1 MIDTIPVRHKRSNP
15 NQGLHANQH
24 TRIHSSPDQV
34 FVTPPAQTSNPP
46 KWQIFQKQ
54 TQGKQ
59 LFEHTNKSDD
69 SLELMP
75 TIAMGYEN
83 SLNKKLQRRGE
94 LRITGDGYFFDQ
106 GPEEAPQYDN
116 RGYRYNTDPR
126 YQGYSPNQ
134 YLNPGSPGR
143 EYEQYERYNNRAPIT
158 SVRDYERHKYDVS
171 GGVQRKVSSEKL
183 EQDSRPRIH
192 PVYDD
197 RTDEDW
203 ANGRGSMNSSRSYH
217 DLKQRY
223 EEDMRRG
230 VALGPYEQDEYR
242 RLRPPTARE
251 KSYERSISVERGKIR
266 TISSERPRTPTGEDE
281 RLMNQNGDYFDQM
294 PIIPQDIPQDIPQEP
309 SIPIQQPQ
317 QQQQQQIIRSGK
329 KKGFLKKM
337 FTNDGKK
344 KKYRKGNQVE
354 ISSGSSIPRM
364 EIDQPSI
371 ESIQDIDSLNRVDQD
386 QQQQPIEPE
395 IQFTSIIN
403 NFPIISNIFQKIDDS
418 GLPNNSK
425 FLIKAML
432 LFWIFYEINS
442 IFEIIGEWFNI
453 FGSLFRT
460 NNDELI

>member
-1 MIDTIPVRHKRSNP
+1 MLDTIPIRHKRSNP
-15 NQGLHANQH
+15 NQH

-34 FVTPPAQTSNPP
+34 FVSSPPSTSSQISNPP

-54 TQGKQ
+54 QQGKQ

-106 GPEEAPQYDN
+106 GPEDQYDN

-126 YQGYSPNQ
+126 YYQG
-134 YLNPGSPGR
+134 PGSP
-143 EYEQYERYNNRAPIT
+143 EQQYERYNTRAPIT

-171 GGVQRKVSSEKL
+171 GGGIQRKVSSEKI
-183 EQDSRPRIH
+183 EQVVDSRPRVH

-197 RTDEDW
+197 RGDDDW
-203 ANGRGSMNSSRSYH
+203 ISGRHSRSYH

-223 EEDMRRG
+223 EEDMRRAAA
-230 VALGPYEQDEYR
+230 VGPYEQEEYR

-251 KSYERSISVERGKIR
+251 ESYEKSMNAERVKIR
-266 TISSERPRTPTGEDE
+266 SVSSERPRTPIDDEE
-281 RLMNQNGDYFDQM
+281 RLMNQNGNYFEQI
-294 PIIPQDIPQDIPQEP
+294 PIVPQDIPQEP
-309 SIPIQQPQ
+309 IIPIQRQ
-317 QQQQQQIIRSGK
+317 QLQVIKPVK

-337 FTNDGKK
+337 FTNESKK
-344 KKYRKGNQVE
+344 RKSRKINQPE
-354 ISSGSSIPRM
+354 MMSPIPRI
-364 EIDQPSI
+364 EIEPMDQSQDIIEPTQSDQEPTSPPI
-371 ESIQDIDSLNRVDQD
+371 ES
-386 QQQQPIEPE
+386 E
-395 IQFTSIIN
+395 IQLTSIIN

-432 LFWIFYEINS
+432 LFWIFYEINT
-442 IFEIIGEWFNI
+442 IFEIIGEWFSM
-453 FGSLFRT
+453 FGSLFKS
-460 NNDELI
+460 NNGDEYV